1 MQTKAATNKIYE
13 YIWKHKHF
21 WDARIALVLHDEINM
36 EVKEELS
43 QKYKKVI
50 EKAMID
56 EGNKILS
63 SGKVFMQTECII
75 GSNWYN
81 AKNG

>member
-1 MQTKAATNKIYE
+1 M
-13 YIWKHKHF
+13 
-21 WDARIALVLHDEINM
+21 EINM

-43 QKYKKVI
+43 QEYKKVI